1 LTGYN
6 LDNGGKA
13 LNESIKQLLDL
24 IAKISPNIY
33 LQALVIILVFA
44 ALAKIADIIMNR
56 VLERLLKKTPFTL
69 DEQILQIFDRPI
81 FVSIL
86 LFGLTLAA
94 DRLRLPQ
101 TVYFVTLSSL
111 KTVTIFMWATALA
124 RFLKLIIAQVS
135 RDGRRFV
142 LIQERTLPLFNNLC
156 MIIVV
161 ALSLYFVLLA
171 WNINVTAWIASAG
184 ILGLAISFAAKDT
197 LANLFAGVFIL
208 ADAPYTL
215 GDFIVLQ
222 SGERGEVTH
231 IGIRSTRILTRDDVE
246 ITIPNS
252 IMGNVKIINETGG
265 PSEKYRIR
273 IKVGVAYGSDID
285 KVQSLLSNVAES
297 HPEVCQTPSPRVRFR
312 TFGDSSLDHELL
324 CWVEKPVM
332 RGRVSH
338 ALNTEVYRRF
348 LEEGIEIPFPQRDIH
363 IRSVTTPPGVI
374 E

>member
-1 LTGYN
+1 
-6 LDNGGKA
+6 
-13 LNESIKQLLDL
+13 LNDSIKQLLDL

-33 LQALVIILVFA
+33 LQSLVIILVFA

-56 VLERLLKKTPFTL
+56 LLKRLLKKTRFTL

-81 FVSIL
+81 FVSIM
-86 LFGLTLAA
+86 LFGLALAA
-94 DRLRLPQ
+94 DQLTLPQ
-101 TVYFVTLSSL
+101 TVYFVTLSGL
-111 KTVTIFMWATALA
+111 KTVAIFLWGMALA
-124 RFLKLIIAQVS
+124 RFLKLIIAEVS
-135 RDGRRFV
+135 RDDRRFI

-161 ALSLYFVLLA
+161 ALALYFMLLA
-171 WNINVTAWIASAG
+171 WDINVTAWMASAG

-208 ADAPYTL
+208 ADAPYKL

-222 SGERGEVTH
+222 SGERGQVTH

-246 ITIPNS
+246 ITVPNS
-252 IMGNVKIINETGG
+252 IMGSVKINNESGG

-285 KVQSLLSNVAES
+285 KVQSLLLDVAES
-297 HPEVCQTPSPRVRFR
+297 QPEVCQTPSPRVRFR
-312 TFGDSSLDHELL
+312 AFGDSSLDHELL
-324 CWVEKPVM
+324 CWVEQPVL

-338 ALNTEVYRRF
+338 ALNTEIYRRF
-348 LEEGIEIPFPQRDIH
+348 LKEGIEIPFPQRDIH
-363 IRSVTTPPGVI
+363 IRSVTVPPEAI